1 MLTDL
6 FDGFHKVMLTRVA
19 QTLNLAD
26 NMFVVLALNGNRNRE
41 LAHDERI
48 LQAIILRHG
57 LQVGDLERGGVL
69 VEDIGE
75 ILN

>member
-1 MLTDL
+1 MHRWAVLTDL
-6 FDGFHKVMLTRVA
+6 FDGFHKVMLTRIA

-48 LQAIILRHG
+48 L
-57 LQVGDLERGGVL
+57 
-69 VEDIGE
+69 
-75 ILN
+75 